1 MPGELSNFNAGD
13 AMIVYTA
20 LSDTELI
27 TMLKSGE
34 EGVYKEIYNRYWDKL
49 YYIAHRLLK
58 SQEATEEVVQDVF
71 VLLWKKRT
79 SLDIQSLPIYLAAM
93 TRYEVYRYLA
103 RDRKAKIDEMAYQT
117 TLTDFTSFDTDLENK
132 LLLEIV
138 ESMSNQLPEKCRLVF
153 QYVKLQDRALADVAE
168 ELNISQ
174 KTAEAHLTKALKT
187 IRGNMGDIMHL
198 LF

>member
-1 MPGELSNFNAGD
+1 MINFS
-13 AMIVYTA
+13 A
-20 LSDTELI
+20 LSDSELAAL
-27 TMLKSGE
+27 LKGGE

-49 YYIAHRLLK
+49 YYIAHRILK

-71 VLLWKKRT
+71 VLLWKKRMT
-79 SLDIQSLPIYLAAM
+79 LDIQSLPVYLAAM
-93 TRYEVYRYLA
+93 VRYEVYRYLA
-103 RDRKAKIDEMAYQT
+103 RDRKEKVNEMAYQT
-117 TLTDFTSFDTDLENK
+117 TLADFTSFEADLENK

-138 ESMSNQLPEKCRLVF
+138 ENLSNELPEKCRLVF

-187 IRGNMGDIMHL
+187 IRGNIGNAMHL

>member
-1 MPGELSNFNAGD
+1 MIAYTVLGDNELAALLKNGD
-13 AMIVYTA
+13 
-20 LSDTELI
+20 
-27 TMLKSGE
+27 

-49 YYIAHRLLK
+49 YYIAHRMLK

-71 VLLWKKRT
+71 VLLWKKR
-79 SLDIQSLPIYLAAM
+79 LVLEIQSLPVYLAAM
-93 TRYEVYRYLA
+93 VRYEVYRFIA
-103 RDRKAKIDEMAYQT
+103 RDKKDREQVTAYQT
-117 TLTDFTSFDTDLENK
+117 TRPEYTSFDADLEHK

-138 ESMSNQLPEKCRLVF
+138 EELSNRLPEKCRLVF
-153 QYVKLQDRALADVAE
+153 QYVKLQDRPIAEVAD

-187 IRGNMGDIMHL
+187 IRGNMGNAMHL

>member
-1 MPGELSNFNAGD
+1 MT
-13 AMIVYTA
+13 VYTA
-20 LSDTELI
+20 LSDSELAA
-27 TMLKSGE
+27 MLKDGE

-49 YYIAHRLLK
+49 YYIAHRILK

-71 VLLWKKRT
+71 VLLWKKRLT
-79 SLDIQSLPIYLAAM
+79 LEIQSLPVYLAAM
-93 TRYEVYRYLA
+93 VRYEVYRYIA
-103 RDRKAKIDEMAYQT
+103 RDKKDKVKERAYQT
-117 TLTDFTSFDTDLENK
+117 TLVDYMSIDGDLENK
-132 LLLEIV
+132 LLLEII
-138 ESMSNQLPEKCRLVF
+138 ESLSNQLPEKCRLVF

-187 IRGNMGDIMHL
+187 IRGNMGNTMHL